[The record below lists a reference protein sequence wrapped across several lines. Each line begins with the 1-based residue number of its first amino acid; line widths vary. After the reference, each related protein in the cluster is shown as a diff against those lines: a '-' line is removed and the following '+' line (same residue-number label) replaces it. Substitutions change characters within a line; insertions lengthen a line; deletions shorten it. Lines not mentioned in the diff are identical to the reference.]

1 MLSLVLA
8 VVVLLAAGPAR
19 AGGDRPPGEVRPR
32 VEYPAEAVRPRV
44 EYHVRHT
51 ADLASHFESVLQ
63 ADCPRFPSS
72 KEWDAYVDSEVDRMV
87 LLMAHLE
94 QAWEEAKTTGDDD
107 VRRAAKA
114 PRHRINEARA
124 LVDKIS
130 KCAQM
135 NGTELPVGAIWQ
147 RIQREV
153 PRRQAEIA
161 LPR

>member
-1 MLSLVLA
+1 MLSLVL
-8 VVVLLAAGPAR
+8 VVLALLAAGPAR
-19 AGGDRPPGEVRPR
+19 AAGDRPPE
-32 VEYPAEAVRPRV
+32 EVRPRV

-51 ADLASHFESVLQ
+51 ADLASHFESILQ

-72 KEWDAYVDSEVDRMV
+72 RQWNAYVDSEVDRMV

-135 NGTELPVGAIWQ
+135 NGTELPVAAIWQ